1 MMRMGVG
8 SHYLNNAE
16 GVGSDTLPIVPILLA
31 TMENMTMMKTMKNR
45 YKYSILL
52 VLMLFPTVMKAQY
65 GFDFVSVEA
74 YIEDH
79 KTQRSLLLVRST
91 LEASNKLLHDYSST
105 ANVEYKDLNVELD
118 KYTRAFDIID
128 ILYQSLRTSLN
139 IYTTYENVSDRIDDY
154 KNMLNDFNEKCLSRG
169 NIVSTDTLL
178 ISINLKAIQKIA
190 VEGENLYRS
199 VSDLILYATGAAAC
213 STSDLLL
220 VLNNINTSLDNIR
233 THLNKAYFDTWRYIQ
248 VRIGYWKRQVYRA
261 KTKQEIVNDAFG
273 RWRVAGALGY

>member
-1 MMRMGVG
+1 
-8 SHYLNNAE
+8 
-16 GVGSDTLPIVPILLA
+16 
-31 TMENMTMMKTMKNR
+31 MKTMKNR
-45 YKYSILL
+45 YRYGILFF
-52 VLMLFPTVMKAQY
+52 LMLFPTVMKAQY

-91 LEASNKLLHDYSST
+91 LEASNKLLHDYSSA

-118 KYTRAFDIID
+118 KYTRAFDVID

-139 IYTTYENVSDRIDDY
+139 IYTTYETVSDRIGDY

-178 ISINLKAIQKIA
+178 ISINRKAIQKIA
-190 VEGENLYRS
+190 EEGENLYRS